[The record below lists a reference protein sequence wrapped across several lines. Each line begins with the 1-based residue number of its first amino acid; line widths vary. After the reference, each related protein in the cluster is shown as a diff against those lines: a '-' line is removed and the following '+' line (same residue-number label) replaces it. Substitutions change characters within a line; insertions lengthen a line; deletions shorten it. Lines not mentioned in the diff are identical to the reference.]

1 MRVDARDPLVLNSIR
16 NQVSRLDVQKLS
28 GAEPVEKVKAER
40 RVEGREEEPYL
51 DREGIEEA
59 VRMGNETAE
68 VLDVGIRF
76 KLHEDSGRYQ
86 VLIVD
91 RRNNE
96 VIKEIPPEKLLALVA
111 RIQEMIGLL
120 IDEKR

>member
-1 MRVDARDPLVLNSIR
+1 MRVDGRDPLVLNSIR
-16 NQVSRLDVQKLS
+16 NQVSRPDVQKLTD
-28 GAEPVEKVKAER
+28 AERVEKVKAER
-40 RVEGREEEPYL
+40 RPAAREEASELNY
-51 DREGIEEA
+51 EKIEKA
-59 VRMGNETAE
+59 VQMGNRAAE

-76 KLHEDSGRYQ
+76 KLHEDTERYQ

-96 VIKEIPPEKLLALVA
+96 VIKEIPPEKLLDLVGK
-111 RIQEMIGLL
+111 IQEMIGLL